1 MNRVTQ
7 AEFARICGINRSTVH
22 RWIENGRIEAD
33 AQGLIDPEAAAR
45 MKESTSSPL
54 PHHEARKAQFDAQR
68 AAGMDNPSQMQQN
81 PANEAALPAETASA
95 TQSNIRNDM
104 PAAEKIG
111 TALKL
116 ETYKLQKAKAELANL
131 ELDKAAGALV
141 ERAEVDYVLADFGN
155 TLRGLLEGMPDRL
168 APAIAA
174 HRGDVNAIH
183 AELEGITGDLLAQ
196 IADHMKRKM
205 EGISA

>member
-7 AEFARICGINRSTVH
+7 AEFARICSVNRSTVH
-22 RWIENGRIEAD
+22 RWIENGRIETD

-45 MKESTSSPL
+45 MKEATASPL

-68 AAGMDNPSQMQQN
+68 AAGMVSPSQTQQN
-81 PANEAALPAETASA
+81 PANEAALQAETTSA
-95 TQSNIRNDM
+95 TQ
-104 PAAEKIG
+104 IG